1 MKKIF
6 LLMMLLATVFV
17 ACSDDDDDDDKGKPT
32 GKEKLVSKIVTD
44 YGDSEICT
52 TTFEYDSEGK
62 MTKVIE
68 TYKGG
73 EDDGDIVTRTFKK
86 EGTKFMATYTN
97 NYSNKGET
105 IFNGELN
112 DKGFVKSGVCV
123 GSVEY
128 DNIVYDL
135 NNRLLYA
142 DNDKF
147 ALTWV
152 DENITVV
159 DSENDGRMSYTY
171 TEYENKSNYDFNC
184 QLMWI
189 WEYDMYATSYFGVKS
204 KNLIATMKDG
214 SDTYSYEYAFDDKGY
229 VTNIQKFELYNGG
242 KELINTI
249 TVTYKE

>member
-1 MKKIF
+1 M
-6 LLMMLLATVFV
+6 
-17 ACSDDDDDDDKGKPT
+17 
-32 GKEKLVSKIVTD
+32 
-44 YGDSEICT
+44 
-52 TTFEYDSEGK
+52 
-62 MTKVIE
+62 
-68 TYKGG
+68 
-73 EDDGDIVTRTFKK
+73 
-86 EGTKFMATYTN
+86 
-97 NYSNKGET
+97 
-105 IFNGELN
+105 
-112 DKGFVKSGVCV
+112 
-123 GSVEY
+123 
-128 DNIVYDL
+128 
-135 NNRLLYA
+135 
-142 DNDKF
+142 
-147 ALTWV
+147 
-152 DENITVV
+152 V